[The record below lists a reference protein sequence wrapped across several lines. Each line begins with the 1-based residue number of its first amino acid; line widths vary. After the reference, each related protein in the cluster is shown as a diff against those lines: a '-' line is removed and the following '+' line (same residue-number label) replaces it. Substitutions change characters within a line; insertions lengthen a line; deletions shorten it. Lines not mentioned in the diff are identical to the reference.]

1 MHAEISYS
9 EEMTPKKLITQPNLD
24 EIAARLRALRI
35 QARLTLLDVE
45 RLSNGLIGSVVLG
58 SYERGARALSV
69 KKIIQ
74 LATFYEVPVEELIS
88 GMKSQREKIE
98 GKSTIDFQKTRNRAE
113 SDSDIAILSNFL
125 TGIAH
130 LRGDWNGQIITIRES
145 DLRVVALIC
154 RREVGGVREWLA
166 QEGLLLK

>member
-1 MHAEISYS
+1 
-9 EEMTPKKLITQPNLD
+9 MTPKQLIIAPTLD

-35 QARLTLLDVE
+35 QRRLTLIDVE
-45 RLSNGLIGSVVLG
+45 RLSKGEIGSVVLG

-74 LATFYEVPVEELIS
+74 LATFYEVPVVELICGS
-88 GMKSQREKIE
+88 KGGREKIE
-98 GKSTIDFQKTRNRAE
+98 RKSTIDFQKTRDRSE
-113 SDSDIAILSNFL
+113 SDIDIGILAKFL
-125 TGIAH
+125 SGIAH

-154 RREVGGVREWLA
+154 RREMGEVRHWLSI
-166 QEGLLLK
+166 EGLLIK

>member
-1 MHAEISYS
+1 
-9 EEMTPKKLITQPNLD
+9 MTPKKLITQPNLD

-45 RLSNGLIGSVVLG
+45 RLSNGLIGGVVLG

-88 GMKSQREKIE
+88 GMKSQGDKIE
-98 GKSTIDFQKTRNRAE
+98 EKSTIDFQKTRNRAD
-113 SDSDIAILSNFL
+113 SDSDIGMLSNFL

-154 RREVGGVREWLA
+154 RREVGLVRVWLA

>member
-1 MHAEISYS
+1 VDAEISYS
-9 EEMTPKKLITQPNLD
+9 EEMTPKKFITQPNLD
-24 EIAARLRALRI
+24 EISARLRALRI

-45 RLSNGLIGSVVLG
+45 RLSNGLIGGVVLG

-88 GMKSQREKIE
+88 GMKSQGEKIE
-98 GKSTIDFQKTRNRAE
+98 GKSTIDFQKTRNRAD
-113 SDSDIAILSNFL
+113 SDSDIGMLSNFL